1 MELNNLNTDFD
12 SVFLDVRRAY
22 RLLYLYQ
29 RRVMDLMKFIGNH
42 LGLRYAGGWCQ
53 YSGTTPRNGKGS
65 LDNWAWDW
73 LNMYQYEFNFA
84 QKTIDGRAIRFS
96 VFLISDTAFFD
107 GDLEDECELKAYPP
121 AEASDTR
128 LLFLAGKDAW
138 HGDFE
143 DFWENYKKTA
153 TDYIR
158 NNDNGMVVVRSLPL
172 KQFVNGNLAEQALKS
187 YTQLCTA
194 NGIPELAPV
203 AIK

>member
-12 SVFLDVRRAY
+12 HVFLDVRRAY

-29 RRVMDLMKFIGNH
+29 RRVMDLMKFIGNQ

-53 YSGTTPRNGKGS
+53 YSGATPRNGKGS

-84 QKTIDGRAIRFS
+84 SRVIDDKEIRFS

-107 GDLEDECELKAYPP
+107 AGLEDECDLKAYPS
-121 AEASDTR
+121 AENADTR
-128 LLFLAGKDAW
+128 LVFLTGKNAW

-143 DFWENYKKTA
+143 DFWENYKKDA
-153 TDYIR
+153 TDYVR
-158 NNDNGMVVVRSLPL
+158 VNDKGRVIVRSFPL
-172 KQFVNGNLAEQALKS
+172 KQFVNGKLAEQAILA
-187 YTQLCTA
+187 YTGFCTA
-194 NGIPELAPV
+194 NGIPELSPV
-203 AIK
+203 PGR